1 MDRVE
6 GVIRAALN
14 FDPSHSRAH
23 ASLGNI
29 LARSGNR
36 SAAIGA
42 YALATMPDWDYAD
55 AHIALA
61 EFYDAVDKSDL
72 AAQHLH
78 EALARKTLYTT
89 HAPYAVRRVLI
100 LKAPGIYPANAL
112 LDFCIDHNRTD
123 LDVLYL
129 TTQVVAL
136 PDLVDTDIIF
146 NAIGETEEHGRA
158 INLCVDLP

>member
-42 YALATMPDWDYAD
+42 YALATMLDWDYAD

-89 HAPYAVRRVLI
+89 YAPYAVRRVI

-112 LDFCIDHNRTD
+112 LDFCIEHNRTD